1 MAVPAREWE
10 RRRRKSRGAGYRNRH
25 HDRRRSRAVGRPA
38 ATRAG
43 GVQLLWA
50 KGWRLVWV

>member
-1 MAVPAREWE
+1 VAVPAREWE